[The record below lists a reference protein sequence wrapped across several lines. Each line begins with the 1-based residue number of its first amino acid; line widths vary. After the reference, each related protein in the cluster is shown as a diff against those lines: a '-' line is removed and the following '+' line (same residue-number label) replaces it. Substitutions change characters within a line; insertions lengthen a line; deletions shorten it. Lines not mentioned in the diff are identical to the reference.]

1 MRIKE
6 NANDYRYFPEPDIL
20 QLNLTDA
27 QLDEIR
33 AKLPEM
39 PSSRFKRY
47 TEEYG
52 ISEIDAKTLIQTKII
67 SDFFENAL
75 KRYNNPKSVAVFILG
90 EFMRRVNLGEIDIN
104 NISFTPEEFAELVE
118 MADTE
123 KVSKNDAKTV
133 FRAMVEE
140 GGKPMD
146 IAKSKGMIITVDTA
160 KVEAGVDEILAANAT
175 G

>member
-1 MRIKE
+1 M
-6 NANDYRYFPEPDIL
+6 
-20 QLNLTDA
+20 
-27 QLDEIR
+27 
-33 AKLPEM
+33 
-39 PSSRFKRY
+39 
-47 TEEYG
+47 
-52 ISEIDAKTLIQTKII
+52 
-67 SDFFENAL
+67 
-75 KRYNNPKSVAVFILG
+75 FILG

-160 KVEAGVDEILAANAT
+160 KVEAGVDEILAANAAQVEQYKNGET
-175 G
+175 KVFGFIMGQCTKALKGVATPKIIK